1 MAARHHTRDESI
13 NKEKNKN
20 SNEKNEDKI
29 LKDIDLSHLSTEQQ
43 QKAVNLITNL
53 FCQDSDDIDNVQN
66 YKIKIRLKDE
76 PPV

>member
-20 SNEKNEDKI
+20 SNEKNEDNI
-29 LKDIDLSHLSTEQQ
+29 LKDIDLLHLSTEQQ

-76 PPV
+76 PLV

>member
-20 SNEKNEDKI
+20 SNEKNEDNI
-29 LKDIDLSHLSTEQQ
+29 LKDIDLLHLSTEQQ
-43 QKAVNLITNL
+43 QKAVNLTTNL

-76 PPV
+76 PLV